1 MTLNHI
7 ALQNLRRRPGKT
19 LFLILTFAFIVSAIS
34 ALTILALE
42 MKANLQKSL
51 TEYGAN
57 VVISP
62 RSEHL
67 NLSYGGLS
75 VSGVEYEVKKLDAGT
90 AEKISQEVGQE
101 VIIAPKVIGSVETPD
116 QTFMIIGIDFDQELK
131 MKPWWKIEGM
141 AAQDNQVVIGSR
153 LAMNS
158 NLKLRDILDLGK
170 GKYPVVGIMA
180 ETGGSEDQG
189 VFTTIPTARSLTGI
203 TSEWSLIELNTPDGA
218 QTVAQLRPALESAN
232 VTEVTQLVQ
241 GSQENVERFTSFSR
255 TISLAMGL
263 IGALVII
270 VTLAGNVNDRTRE
283 LGVLRA
289 LGFRQKHIL
298 FLLGREALIISLV
311 GSLLGYSIGIVAPLV
326 LGPLLGY
333 GNPAIAL
340 HAGLGSALVIGSL
353 LVGILAMIYPA
364 WRTLKLDLQEIL
376 IAL

>member
-19 LFLILTFAFIVSAIS
+19 LFLILIFAFIVAAIS
-34 ALTILALE
+34 ALTLLALE

-51 TEYGAN
+51 NEYGAN

-90 AEKISQEVGQE
+90 AEKVSQEVGQE
-101 VIIAPKVIGSVETPD
+101 VIIAPKVIGSAETPGR
-116 QTFMIIGIDFDQELK
+116 TFMIIGVDFDQEFK

-153 LAMNS
+153 LAMSS
-158 NLKLRDILDLGK
+158 NLKIGDTVDLGK
-170 GKYPVVGIMA
+170 GNYPVVGIMA

-189 VFTTIPTARSLTGI
+189 VFTTINTARTLTGI

-218 QTVAQLRPALESAN
+218 QTVAQLRPVLESAN

-289 LGFRQKHIL
+289 IGFRQKHIL

-333 GNPAIAL
+333 GKFSFAF

>member
-19 LFLILTFAFIVSAIS
+19 LFLILIFAFIVAAIS
-34 ALTILALE
+34 ALTILALA
-42 MKANLQKSL
+42 MKADLQKSL

-75 VSGVEYEVKKLDAGT
+75 VSGVEYEVKKLEAGT
-90 AEKISQEVGQE
+90 AEKVSQEVGSE
-101 VIIAPKVIGSVETPD
+101 VLIAPKVVGSAETSG

-153 LAMNS
+153 LAMSS
-158 NLKLRDILDLGK
+158 NLELGDTVDLGR
-170 GKYPVVGIMA
+170 GNYPVVGIMA

-189 VFTTIPTARSLTGI
+189 IFTTIHTARALTGI
-203 TSEWSLIELNTPDGA
+203 TSEWSLIELNTPDAA
-218 QTVAQLRPALESAN
+218 QTVAQLRPVLESAN

-241 GSQENVERFTSFSR
+241 GSRENVERFTSFSR

-270 VTLAGNVNDRTRE
+270 VTLAGNVNERTRE

-289 LGFRQKHIL
+289 IGFRQKHIF
-298 FLLGREALIISLV
+298 FLLGREALIISLA

-333 GNPAIAL
+333 GKFTFAF
-340 HAGLGSALVIGSL
+340 HGGLGSILIIGSL
-353 LVGILAMIYPA
+353 FVGMLAMIYPA